1 MNVTIIIEGGLVRA
15 AYLNGEYIDPEVF
28 DFDLEGQD
36 ETELEDLLDRIDA
49 SPKATKL
56 RTDLLT
62 WRTDVQRALSYGDG
76 MGA

>member
-1 MNVTIIIEGGLVRA
+1 MSLSIIIEGGLVRA
-15 AYLNGEYIDPEVF
+15 AYINGEYIDSDVF

-36 ETELEDLLDRIDA
+36 EDELKDLLERIDA
-49 SPKATKL
+49 SPHGSKL